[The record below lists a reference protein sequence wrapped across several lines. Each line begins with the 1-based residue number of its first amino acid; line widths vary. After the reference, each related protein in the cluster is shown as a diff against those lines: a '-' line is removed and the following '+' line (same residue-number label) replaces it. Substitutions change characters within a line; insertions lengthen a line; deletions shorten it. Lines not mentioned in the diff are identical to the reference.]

1 MFEKEVE
8 HVRELD
14 EKLKGKTD
22 GVIDMDLH
30 GNMKIRY
37 DNEPVQKPTP
47 TEQSINSNPR
57 DGI

>member
-1 MFEKEVE
+1 ME